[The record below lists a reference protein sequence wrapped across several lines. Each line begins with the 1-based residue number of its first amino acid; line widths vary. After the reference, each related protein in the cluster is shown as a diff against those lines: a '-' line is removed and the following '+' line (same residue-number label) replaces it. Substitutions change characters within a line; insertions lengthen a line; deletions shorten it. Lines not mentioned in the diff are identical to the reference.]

1 MLKDMYSTIGD
12 CTELCDDLIIKI
24 EELER
29 KILKSEI
36 IFVDDYVY
44 YADKDIFEKET
55 GLSQN
60 CHVIMLMSE
69 NARKLWCKISFI

>member
-44 YADKDIFEKET
+44 YADKDIF
-55 GLSQN
+55 
-60 CHVIMLMSE
+60 
-69 NARKLWCKISFI
+69 